1 MKVCL
6 FGNTEVNLRD
16 LIREGKSDEELLEVI
31 SAAGKTKLFY
41 LLNFLL
47 YYTVKRKKEKHAGML
62 ELSKMPNRPMILIG
76 G

>member
-31 SAAGKTKLFY
+31 SAAGKQNYFY
-41 LLNFLL
+41 FFNNILHSQE
-47 YYTVKRKKEKHAGML
+47 KKGKTRWNARII
-62 ELSKMPNRPMILIG
+62 KDA
-76 G
+76 